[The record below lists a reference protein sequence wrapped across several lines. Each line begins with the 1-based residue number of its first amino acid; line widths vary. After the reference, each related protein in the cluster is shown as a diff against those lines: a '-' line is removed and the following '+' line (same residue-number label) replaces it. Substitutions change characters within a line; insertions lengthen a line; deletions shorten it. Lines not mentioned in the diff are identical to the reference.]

1 MRLKQYIVNE
11 LFDTDVL
18 INTSMKRYDK
28 HLYRFGIDG
37 LQYRFDAIFDED
49 EGWQIFFGIEKGK
62 KMDVSITNTGNQ
74 NKVFAAVLKCLKIF
88 LNKVKPDR
96 IFFTAKEPSRQKLYD
111 RMSKLLTKMFPYKID
126 RQDIHRFDKSKFY
139 GFTRS

>member
-1 MRLKQYIVNE
+1 MRLQQYINE

-18 INTSMKRYDK
+18 VNISKTAPEL
-28 HLYRFGIDG
+28 HIYRFGIDKIP
-37 LQYRFDAIFDED
+37 YRFEAIFDED

-62 KMDVSITNTGNQ
+62 KIDMNISGTGNQ

-88 LNKVKPDR
+88 LNKVKPDT

-111 RMSKLLTKMFPYKID
+111 RMSKVLTKMFPYKIG
-126 RQDIHRFDKSKFY
+126 RQEIHRMDGNNKFY
-139 GFTRS
+139 SFNRK